1 MYRNLYLIE
10 TRLFVI
16 FFASLGRSCK
26 REKMPLFLG
35 FNSVMSLPA
44 ASNKESLLLGWG
56 GGFYHASI
64 MDIMA
69 VTIYR
74 LEPLKALFIQPIL
87 ADMGHLCRQFP

>member
-16 FFASLGRSCK
+16 FFFASLGRSYK

-56 GGFYHASI
+56 GGFYYGYYGS
-64 MDIMA
+64 DNLSSG
-69 VTIYR
+69 TT
-74 LEPLKALFIQPIL
+74 
-87 ADMGHLCRQFP
+87 

>member
-16 FFASLGRSCK
+16 FFASAGRSYK
-26 REKMPLFLG
+26 REKMPLLLG

-56 GGFYHASI
+56 GGFYYGYHGRDNLSSG
-64 MDIMA
+64 
-69 VTIYR
+69 TT
-74 LEPLKALFIQPIL
+74 
-87 ADMGHLCRQFP
+87 